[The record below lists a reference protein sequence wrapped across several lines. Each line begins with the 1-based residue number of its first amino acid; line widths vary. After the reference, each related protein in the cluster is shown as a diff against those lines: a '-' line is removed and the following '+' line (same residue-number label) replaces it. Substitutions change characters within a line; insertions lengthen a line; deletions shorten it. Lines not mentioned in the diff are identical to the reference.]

1 MPGRRGDG
9 ELQAPDGPSPTP
21 TTKVLP
27 IVDEGLGNSSYLV
40 EVAEGRALV
49 VDPSRDPVPYLRA
62 AAAAGLSIAWVA
74 ETHLHADFVSG
85 ARELAGEGATVLGAR
100 EAHLAFPHRAIEDAE
115 EVDLGGL
122 RLRAMA
128 TPGHTPEHVSLVLL
142 DGPEPV
148 GVFTGGALLPGA
160 VARTDLISPDQTE
173 PLARAM
179 YRSIHDRLLTLPDET
194 PVYPTHGSGSFCSV
208 ATDGERTTTIGRER
222 SANPLLAAPDEDAFV
237 GELLASFGTYPTYFL
252 RLRELNRRGPRLYG
266 RHLPK
271 LTALQPGRVRE
282 LIATGAEAIDV
293 RPTDEFAAGHVPG
306 ALSIELRPAFASWLG
321 WLVSD
326 ERPVLFVLGENQ
338 NRDELVRQ
346 CLKIG
351 YENIAGELAGG
362 MDAWRA
368 AGLDEVSTA
377 LVHDAPSD
385 QPILDVRQQSEFD
398 VGHIPGAIHVELGGL
413 PNADMV
419 PSGPVAIMC
428 GHGQRAMT
436 AASVLERTGRRDLTV
451 ITSGASDWSRAT
463 GRSLER
469 S

>member
-1 MPGRRGDG
+1 MPGRGGDV

-21 TTKVLP
+21 TTKVVP

-100 EAHLAFPHRAIEDAE
+100 EADLAFPHRAIEDAE

-179 YRSIHDRLLTLPDET
+179 YRSIRDRLLTLPDET

-252 RLRELNRRGPRLYG
+252 RLRELNRHGPRLYG

-271 LTALQPGRVRE
+271 LPALQPDRVRE
-282 LIATGAEAIDV
+282 LIASGAEAIDV

-338 NRDELVRQ
+338 HRDDLVRQ

-377 LVHDAPSD
+377 LVHDAPAD
-385 QPILDVRQQSEFD
+385 QPILDVRQQGEFD

-413 PNADMV
+413 PNADIV

-451 ITSGASDWSRAT
+451 ITRGASDWSRAT
-463 GRSLER
+463 GLSLER